1 MKKISEDMEVTEYIK
16 ATARTIDGLAWL
28 ATCIASLIL
37 ATGLI
42 FDQVLAP
49 IRDIENKPK
58 AMILLVSSPLLVF
71 LILVR
76 LRQAPF
82 AESTA
87 SPFIRAI
94 LCITAFLMIN
104 FYRR

>member
-16 ATARTIDGLAWL
+16 ATARTIDGLAWI

-82 AESTA
+82 SDSKA

-94 LCITAFLMIN
+94 LCITAFLIII
-104 FYRR
+104 FYRK